1 MDELAAIITREQGKT
16 LLDAKGDVF
25 RGLEVVEYACGAASH
40 TMGET
45 VENVGRGLDTY
56 SYRQVSARLSNWL
69 SISISFL
76 TQF

>member
-1 MDELAAIITREQGKT
+1 MDELAAIITKEQGKT

-40 TMGET
+40 AMGET

-56 SYRQVSARLSNWL
+56 SYRQVCARLSNSL
-69 SISISFL
+69 AMLILF
-76 TQF
+76 